1 MLNCT
6 SECVFSTYN
15 RYLTTRCWCL
25 LLSGPKVRAGT
36 QRDKQKKTCK
46 YIDYLHLHQEQ
57 INQGYYMFNI
67 IWKWFH
73 FCSHFATSVL
83 LKVKNMKMCTLQS
96 YGCIQWA
103 LCIRDQTPSREPS
116 RLLFI
121 HNSYLIS
128 LTSLSQLQ
136 GEKAQAPRCLSSH
149 TSCSTSPC

>member
-1 MLNCT
+1 MSVYSAHTTVIWPPGVGVCCYLGQRSGQGHRGTNKRNHSLN
-6 SECVFSTYN
+6 
-15 RYLTTRCWCL
+15 
-25 LLSGPKVRAGT
+25 
-36 QRDKQKKTCK
+36 TCK

-116 RLLFI
+116 RPLFI